1 VSDQNPQQAGM
12 ERMQARYKGKEPPL
26 LCPAGFPVAP
36 GTKEWVVEK
45 GEQGAKGD
53 KGERG
58 ERGMPAGQRRAI
70 IYLFVVPILIAAAA
84 LFGLIHYARQLS
96 REQREIIQ
104 VANTNSRQR
113 CGSIAQIVVI
123 PIPEPT
129 AGNPSREWEAR
140 YEQIERQRG
149 VQLGCRL
156 PRAQFASS
164 KPGAKP

>member
-96 REQREIIQ
+96 REQL
-104 VANTNSRQR
+104 
-113 CGSIAQIVVI
+113 VVI

-149 VQLGCRL
+149 DQLGCRL